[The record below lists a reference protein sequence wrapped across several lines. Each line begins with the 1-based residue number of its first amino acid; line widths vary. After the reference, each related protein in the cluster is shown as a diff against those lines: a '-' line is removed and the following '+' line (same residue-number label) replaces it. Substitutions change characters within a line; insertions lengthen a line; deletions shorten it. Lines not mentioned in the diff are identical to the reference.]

1 MLFETKHP
9 VEFELIAPP
18 PDLREQVNIF
28 YAMRSGAERIEDVM
42 PAYSGQVYAIFEGT
56 FELHFESGTQR
67 APAPVFLNAPL
78 LQATRLSVL
87 GPFRC
92 VGASLT
98 HRGWAELVGEPV
110 DAVHHRMIPSHDA
123 LSHELADR
131 LVGIGQADPD
141 DPAQTTEALS
151 QVFREAIT
159 PIKLAHATFID
170 ETMSWLSKEFNP
182 PVEALF
188 DELAI
193 SRRQA
198 QRLSNRFFGVPPRQL
213 LKRVRAMRAATLLSQ
228 PDLPATV
235 RDEIS
240 LAYFDQS
247 HLINDLRR
255 YTGRTPTILEEGDL
269 VVRTF
274 DPAAHGP
281 PGKYARDALEKE

>member
-28 YAMRSGAERIEDVM
+28 YSLRSGAERIEDVM
-42 PAYSGQVYAIFEGT
+42 PAYSGQVYAIFDGS
-56 FELHFESGTQR
+56 FELHFASGTQR

-98 HRGWAELVGEPV
+98 HRGWAELVGQPV
-110 DAVHHRMIPSHDA
+110 DELHHRMMLPQDA
-123 LSHELADR
+123 LGDAFADR
-131 LVGIGQADPD
+131 LAQVAQTDPD
-141 DPAQTTEALS
+141 EPAQATELLS
-151 QVFREAIT
+151 QFFREAIT
-159 PIKLAHATFID
+159 PIKAGHATFID
-170 ETMSWLSKEFNP
+170 ETMAWLSKEFNP
-182 PVEALF
+182 PVEDLF
-188 DELAI
+188 DRLAI

-228 PDLPATV
+228 SDLPGTV

-269 VVRTF
+269 VVKTF
-274 DPAAHGP
+274 NPAAHGP
-281 PGKYARDALEKE
+281 PGKFARDALEKE